1 MQPPLA
7 RRPRPARLVLL
18 RHGHPAAPP
27 GVYLGSRLDPPLD
40 ALGVE
45 QATVARGRL
54 ASINPALVLA
64 SPLRRA
70 RETVALVAAE
80 QAIVAAADI
89 REQDLGAYSGLT
101 WDQIK
106 GLGDDAAR
114 AWRAG
119 AAAPGGEDARSMWR
133 RSIRVALAA
142 ASRLGPGEDALL
154 VSHSGPIRGLLASA
168 RGLAPEEARR
178 FRVRH
183 ACPRSIRLTP
193 AVLERWRAFLADAAA
208 LEARAAGDG
217 DGDGDAGPSAE
228 S

>member
-1 MQPPLA
+1 MQPPDA

-45 QATVARGRL
+45 QAIAARGRL
-54 ASINPALVLA
+54 ASIHPAFVLT

-70 RETVALVAAE
+70 RETVALAAAG
-80 QAIVAAADI
+80 QAIATAADI
-89 REQDLGAYSGLT
+89 REQDLGAYTGLT
-101 WDQIK
+101 WSQIK

-142 ASRLGPGEDALL
+142 AERLEDGEDALL
-154 VSHSGPIRGLLASA
+154 VSHNGPIRGLLASA
-168 RGLAPEEARR
+168 RGLAPEDARR

-193 AVLERWRAFLADAAA
+193 AVLERWRAFLADSATP
-208 LEARAAGDG
+208 EARVPGDG
-217 DGDGDAGPSAE
+217 EPGPPAE